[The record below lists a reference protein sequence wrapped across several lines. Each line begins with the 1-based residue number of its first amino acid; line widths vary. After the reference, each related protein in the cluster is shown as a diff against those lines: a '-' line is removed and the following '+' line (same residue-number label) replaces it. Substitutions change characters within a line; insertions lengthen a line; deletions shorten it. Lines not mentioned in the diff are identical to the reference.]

1 MANRSKYSYHMVI
14 NSELPFLIGVQF
26 FFVMMSFIFY
36 FMQLEQFLF
45 KNDPESIIPFP
56 ALDDKNLINCV
67 KLLGFQ
73 VQHIIAL
80 IDTMAL

>member
-26 FFVMMSFIFY
+26 FFFMMSLIFY

-45 KNDPESIIPFP
+45 KNDLLNIVLFSSMLP
-56 ALDDKNLINCV
+56 LLI
-67 KLLGFQ
+67 
-73 VQHIIAL
+73 
-80 IDTMAL
+80 T